1 MTVAAGA
8 KIGPFPL
15 EGGRLEPALILP
27 RKDEGMGVNLTSS
40 HADNHDLDK
49 LARWNGDLSS
59 WEDMAFPVYALFLVS
74 PEDRTAHDVFRKYR
88 DSFESRGAGFGN
100 LVIFGQHGI
109 STTVR
114 GILEGLGLDL
124 GNLPLL
130 ALFAK
135 PTSRTVHTLSLPA
148 GTQPTGSPEPSSKQ
162 PARSKPDLWRDVLK
176 RLEDAVDGQPEHP
189 DLKFLNHDAS
199 LRTGRKPV
207 LELVSRVLTEIS

>member
-1 MTVAAGA
+1 
-8 KIGPFPL
+8 
-15 EGGRLEPALILP
+15 
-27 RKDEGMGVNLTSS
+27 MGVNLTS

-59 WEDMAFPVYALFLVS
+59 WQDIAFPVYALFLVS
-74 PEDRTAHDVFRKYR
+74 PEDKTAHDVFRKYR

-109 STTVR
+109 STTVH

-130 ALFAK
+130 ALFSN
-135 PTSRTVHTLSLPA
+135 PTGRTVHTLSLPA
-148 GTQPTGSPEPSSKQ
+148 GAPPAGAPEPSSTRTAESERE
-162 PARSKPDLWRDVLK
+162 PWRDVLK

-189 DLKFLNHDAS
+189 DLEFLNQGAS
-199 LRTGRKPV
+199 LRTWREPV
-207 LELVSRVLTEIS
+207 VELVTRVLTEIS